1 MPNEFFW
8 QVWKHL
14 SFFCE
19 RKYLM
24 VRADAWLNLLEM
36 ALNFGSYLLAIQWKI
51 KIIYSWDHLFIKFL
65 KVTVKQGTMSDL
77 GIVNTWKNGAFIL
90 GKKKDINQII

>member
-1 MPNEFFW
+1 MPNGFFW

-36 ALNFGSYLLAIQWKI
+36 GLNFGSYLLAIQWKI

-65 KVTVKQGTMSDL
+65 KVTVKQGTMSL
-77 GIVNTWKNGAFIL
+77 GIVNEHMKKWSFDL
-90 GKKKDINQII
+90 GEEKRH